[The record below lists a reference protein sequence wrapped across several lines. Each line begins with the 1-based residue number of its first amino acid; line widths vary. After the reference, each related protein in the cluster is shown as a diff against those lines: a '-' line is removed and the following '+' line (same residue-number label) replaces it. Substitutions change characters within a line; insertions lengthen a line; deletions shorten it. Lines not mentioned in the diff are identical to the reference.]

1 MSRSGRGRKKSPLK
15 SRRIFKKRTLW
26 PTPEGT
32 RYLLLMFGVLLAAV
46 NTGNNL
52 IYLLLAMMLSL
63 MILSGILSE
72 QSLRH
77 VIIRHRFPRH
87 IFAGVPFSLK
97 IRLENR
103 KHYFSS
109 FSLRLRE
116 SWAKPVPESYFSK
129 IGPGSIA
136 THRLTLTFRRRGRYR
151 LSGTR
156 LSTTFPFGLFLKTR
170 FPSLVD
176 EILVYPQIDPLPSTL
191 LSGRPSLDP
200 GREPSKGTGSIYRN
214 LRDYR
219 MGDDSRAIHWKT
231 TARQRRLII
240 RENEMESGNRV
251 TLIFANLRA
260 SGIGVS
266 GLRNGRRENQGP
278 GAIGRGLVTALR
290 TGLRSAAG
298 DAPPPID
305 EAFEKAVRLAAS
317 IAALWIK
324 EGASVRFISA
334 QEIIPFGAGSDHLH
348 RILKLLALIAPCDLP
363 TRSVPRIAET
373 AYLIL
378 PHPEPEEVDWPGR
391 GPWQVIRPGEY
402 DSFSGLFEETPS

>member
-1 MSRSGRGRKKSPLK
+1 MSRSGRGKKKSPLK

-77 VIIRHRFPRH
+77 IIIRHRFPRH

-103 KHYFSS
+103 KRIFSS

-116 SWAKPVPESYFSK
+116 SWAKPVPESYFPK
-129 IGPGSIA
+129 IGPRGVA
-136 THRLTLTFRRRGRYR
+136 THRLTLTFRRRGQYR

-200 GREPSKGTGSIYRN
+200 GKEPSKGSGSIYRN

-251 TLIFANLRA
+251 TLIFANLRS
-260 SGIGVS
+260 SGTG
-266 GLRNGRRENQGP
+266 NGRRENQGP
-278 GAIGRGLVTALR
+278 GAIGRGLVTVLR
-290 TGLRSAAG
+290 TGLRAAAG
-298 DAPPPID
+298 DAPPPVD
-305 EAFEKAVRLAAS
+305 ESFEKAVRLAAS

-334 QEIIPFGAGSDHLH
+334 QETIPFGAGSDHLH

-363 TRSVPRIAET
+363 TRTVPRIAET
-373 AYLIL
+373 AYLIF
-378 PHPEPEEVDWPGR
+378 PHPDTEEIGWPGR
-391 GPWQVIRPGEY
+391 GPWRVIRPGEF
-402 DSFSGLFEETPS
+402 DSLTEQSEESPL